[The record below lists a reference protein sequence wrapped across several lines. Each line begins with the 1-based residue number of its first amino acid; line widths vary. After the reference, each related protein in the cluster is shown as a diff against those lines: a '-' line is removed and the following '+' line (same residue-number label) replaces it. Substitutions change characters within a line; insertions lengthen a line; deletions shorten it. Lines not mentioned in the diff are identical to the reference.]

1 MIELMK
7 QKATFHQSEIQDG
20 DIVCFQTELSEQ
32 CVSFVSYA
40 YQRSTKLSR
49 QAIRH

>member
-32 CVSFVSYA
+32 CVL
-40 YQRSTKLSR
+40 STLYIFYERKN
-49 QAIRH
+49 